1 MEKTHLLA
9 ILLIVGI
16 VVIGCV
22 VSGLLIIIKK
32 KKTEQKPIVSRSV
45 YLLALG
51 GEDNLIEAE
60 RSGSRIIVKLKD
72 YSLIDKEKIKEAGVT
87 GFITKSDKLTLVVKD
102 NAEEVYNKIFNA

>member
-1 MEKTHLLA
+1 MEKTHLLV
-9 ILLIVGI
+9 LLIIVGI

-32 KKTEQKPIVSRSV
+32 KKVEPKPIVSRSV

-51 GEDNLIEAE
+51 GEDNLIKAE
-60 RSGSRIIVKLKD
+60 RSGSRIIVRLKD